1 MYHFDIQRRVSYS
14 ETDKMG
20 YLYHGHFVSYFE
32 VGRVE
37 ALRSL
42 GLNYKDLED
51 VHGIWLPVMSLETRF
66 VRPAYYD
73 DLLTVHTE
81 IRRLP
86 DQYLVFHTNVLNE
99 QNKLCAAGRV
109 RLCFFEAATKKVVQ
123 VPDFVLEKLVPYF

>member
-1 MYHFDIQRRVSYS
+1 MYRFDIQKRVSYS

-20 YLYHGHFVSYFE
+20 YLYYGNYASYFE

-37 ALRSL
+37 TLRAL
-42 GLNYKDLED
+42 GVNYKDLED
-51 VHGIWLPVMSLETRF
+51 VHGIWLPVMSMETRY

-73 DLLTVHTE
+73 DLLTVRTE

-86 DQYLVFHTNVLNE
+86 DEYIVFHTELLNP
-99 QNKLCAAGRV
+99 QGKLCAGGRI

-123 VPDFVLEKLVPYF
+123 VPGFMLEKLAPFF